1 MDDNLLDDFFDFVS
15 KKNIIFFLNVELNKT
30 ITKKINN
37 NDNRIIWLL
46 SSILWEDLKF
56 NAIIKIKSKHM
67 TSINLSRIIDPKASK
82 VPIGDFI
89 DNAYALPNSPSLNGK
104 ILLMK
109 YPIIID
115 SNKKRND
122 IV

>member
-56 NAIIKIKSKHM
+56 NAIIKIKSRHI
-67 TSINLSRIIDPKASK
+67 TSINLSRIIEPKASK
-82 VPIGDFI
+82 VPIRDFI
-89 DNAYALPNSPSLNGK
+89 DKAYALPNSPSLNGK
-104 ILLMK
+104 TLLIK

-115 SNKKRND
+115 SNKKRNG